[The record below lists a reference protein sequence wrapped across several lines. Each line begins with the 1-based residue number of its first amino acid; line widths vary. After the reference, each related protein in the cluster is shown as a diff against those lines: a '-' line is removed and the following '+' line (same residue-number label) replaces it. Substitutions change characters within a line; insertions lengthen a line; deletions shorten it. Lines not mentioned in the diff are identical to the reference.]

1 MPSPDYE
8 QNPGVT
14 LRSPPVNVKRPDG
27 ALNVCAPLG
36 RFLILGAAHRRMC
49 GKARQDQADQVQLSR
64 DFSFVPLY
72 LLRSKASSIEAEC
85 SLICWL

>member
-1 MPSPDYE
+1 MVLPSPASG

-36 RFLILGAAHRRMC
+36 RFLILGGHRQIYSGAMRRI
-49 GKARQDQADQVQLSR
+49 GGDV
-64 DFSFVPLY
+64 
-72 LLRSKASSIEAEC
+72 
-85 SLICWL
+85 